1 MTPESIKNR
10 RLVGVFLLG
19 CVLFNYPILS
29 LFSRRIAL
37 LGIPALY
44 LYVFCAWALLIA
56 LIIISVQRRGQSIAP
71 PKPPKR
77 S

>member
-19 CVLFNYPILS
+19 CVLFNYPLLS
-29 LFSRRIAL
+29 LFSTRVVL
-37 LGIPALY
+37 FGIPQLY

-56 LIIISVQRRGQSIAP
+56 LIIISIQRRGQTIIH
-71 PKPPKR
+71 PKPPED

>member
-19 CVLFNYPILS
+19 CALYNYPILS
-29 LFSRRIAL
+29 LFSTRIDFF
-37 LGIPALY
+37 GIPLLF

-56 LIIISVQRRGQSIAP
+56 LIIVSVQRRGRTIVP

-77 S
+77 T